1 MARNSFIAEELVN
14 KFRILSDLP
23 SRVWVMRARVAA
35 VLTSLALIAGLV
47 YVGQS
52 HSSAKIFSDPANR
65 QKPVVGLVLKY
76 KNGVVPFDLF
86 GNQTGIENS
95 KGELTKG
102 VDLGLGMYSVDF
114 RNSVSEGSAL
124 SIAQSL
130 VKDQRI
136 ESIYLNHLISAAN
149 FKDVTP
155 KLAVLKAS
163 SIPTSV
169 KAVDGWVAQR
179 PSAARVTLTWKTPTK
194 LNGGKIWGYRIWKF
208 DPVANSYKIIL
219 ANSKSVAT
227 TINVTQNLVAGV
239 AASFKIAAIT
249 RSANFK
255 YMAISAASAAVRVLP
270 TATPQAPVLQSAG
283 SITSRSPVI
292 IWAPQNKV
300 ARGGLKVSYE
310 VIATATDSTTS
321 SCSSTGNSCTLS
333 GLAAEQTYQVQVTAT
348 NSRGSTTSEIVAES
362 VDPMMSLQWYLDS
375 DYGVN
380 ASEAW
385 KITKGSPS
393 IVVAVIDTGI
403 TDHPDLND
411 NVVQGYDFISNSNQS
426 RDGNGRDADAS
437 DPGDYNLTD
446 GTSSSWHGTHVAGII
461 AAASNSIGITGIAPN
476 VKIEPVRV
484 LGANGGTEA
493 DIAAG
498 INWAIGVRIS
508 GVPTNQN
515 PAKVVNLSIGSSDF
529 STCYSNSPTQLAIDE
544 SKRRNVTL
552 VTAAGNDDHY
562 ATASY
567 PGNCFGNITIG
578 ASGYT
583 GDRSYYSNY
592 SSYSSSQGV
601 YIGVDISAPGGDDR
615 AGLGA
620 PAGGLIWST
629 LNDGTR
635 SPGEPTYGAEQGT
648 SMASPVAA
656 GVVALMYSVRPS
668 LTDDQVWSILSS
680 TAKDFAPSSEC
691 AGELIITTLSNGEKV
706 TTGLCGIGIIDAA
719 AALRAV
725 QNLSK

>member
-1 MARNSFIAEELVN
+1 
-14 KFRILSDLP
+14 
-23 SRVWVMRARVAA
+23 MRARLTA

-47 YVGQS
+47 YVSQS

-76 KNGVVPFDLF
+76 KDGVVPFDLF

-114 RNSVSEGSAL
+114 RNSASEESAL

-136 ESIYLNHLISAAN
+136 ESIYLNHLLSTAN
-149 FKDVTP
+149 FQDVTP
-155 KLAVLKAS
+155 KLAVLQAS
-163 SIPTSV
+163 STPTAV

-179 PSAARVTLTWKTPTK
+179 PSSARVTLTWKTPTK

-208 DPVANSYKIIL
+208 DPVANSYQIIVS
-219 ANSKSVAT
+219 NSKSVAT
-227 TINVTQNLVAGV
+227 TLNVTHNLVAGV

-249 RSANFK
+249 RSSNFK
-255 YMAISAASAAVRVLP
+255 YMAISKASAAVRVIP

-283 SITSRSPVI
+283 SITSTSPVI

-300 ARGGLKVSYE
+300 ARGGLGVSYE

-333 GLAAEQTYQVQVTAT
+333 GLAAEQTYQVQVIAT
-348 NSRGSTTSEIVAES
+348 NARGSTTSEIIPES

-385 KITKGSPS
+385 QITKGSPS
-393 IVVAVIDTGI
+393 IVVAVVDTGI

-411 NVVQGYDFISNSNQS
+411 NLVQGYDFISNSNQS

-437 DPGDYNLTD
+437 DPGDYNLAD
-446 GTSSSWHGTHVAGII
+446 GTSSSWHGTHVAGIV
-461 AAASNSIGITGIAPN
+461 AASSNSIGITGIAPN
-476 VKIEPVRV
+476 VKIEPIRV

-552 VTAAGNDDHY
+552 VTAAGNDNHY

-629 LNDGTR
+629 LNAGTR

-680 TAKDFAPSSEC
+680 TAKDFAPRSEC
-691 AGELIITTLSNGEKV
+691 AGELIITTLSNREKV

-725 QNLSK
+725 QNLNK